1 MQIPY
6 ILQLIIPT
14 IPLLV
19 IACTGNVPK
28 IDVSPPY
35 NSELLNPT
43 KTQTTTTPNKPKIS
57 LTKTSDLELTEFI
70 SSIPSTHFVKPVHFD
85 PFPVNLQQKFK
96 AAVDIEFAS
105 APQKAGISVAVY
117 TDGTLWTYAKGNAD
131 ENIAMSTE
139 TPLLIG
145 STSKTFLS
153 AIVLGQIENGN
164 YNLTDS
170 IGDLLREHPDFPSFP
185 TDKINPEVTILELLT
200 MSSGLADFSKNT
212 VGKNESFK
220 QPSWNP
226 SDSINLVPSEYDPPG
241 KFQYNDTNVVLLG
254 LIAEFYSGKTL
265 ADLFRETY
273 FTPLNISAI
282 TLPEEGIPWHS
293 GIFNDPASHLTV
305 PNIAMPYTDL
315 SAWSSGFGNM
325 IKAAP
330 FEFGYYIGA
339 VGRLRYACCG
349 IVSTP
354 ANVAQWAYQLYS
366 TNGSLLSTSTQAQLL
381 MSFSDKRVPA
391 WAGKNSDET
400 YGYLSAK
407 RTFHL
412 YDGSRITAY
421 GHPGGGGGY
430 HSLMRYS
437 PELDLSISILS
448 NSEMKFRGSCG
459 TEKLA
464 NCIAISLFSGYSESV
479 QKLSP

>member
-1 MQIPY
+1 MKIPY
-6 ILQLIIPT
+6 ILELIVPT
-14 IPLLV
+14 TLLLV
-19 IACTGNVPK
+19 IACTGSESK
-28 IDVSPPY
+28 IDGSLPY
-35 NSELLNPT
+35 NSKLQNPT
-43 KTQTTTTPNKPKIS
+43 KIQPTATLNKPKIS
-57 LTKTSDLELTEFI
+57 PTSTNPRSPELAESNSSTTTTK
-70 SSIPSTHFVKPVHFD
+70 FVKPVRFD
-85 PFPVNLQQKFK
+85 AFPVNLQRKFK

-117 TDGTLWTYAKGNAD
+117 TDDTLWTYATGKAD
-131 ENIAMSTE
+131 EDITMSTE

-153 AIVLGQIENGN
+153 ALVLGQIENGM

-170 IGDLLREHPDFPSFP
+170 IGTLLRDHPDFPSFSG
-185 TDKINPEVTILELLT
+185 TKINPEVTIVELLT
-200 MSSGLADFSKNT
+200 MSSGLSDFNKNT
-212 VGKNESFK
+212 SGKSESFK
-220 QPSWNP
+220 QPSWSP
-226 SDSINLVPSEYDPPG
+226 SDTINLVPSEFAPPG

-265 ADLFRETY
+265 AELFRQTY
-273 FTPLNISAI
+273 FTPLGISAI
-282 TLPEEGIPWHS
+282 ALPEEGIPWHS
-293 GIFNDPASHLTV
+293 GLFNDPGSHLSV

-315 SAWSSGFGNM
+315 STWSSGFGNM

-366 TNGSLLSTSTQAQLL
+366 TKGSVLSEPTQSQLL
-381 MSFSDKRVPA
+381 NSFSNKRVPT
-391 WAGKNSDET
+391 WAGKNSDES

-407 RTFHL
+407 RTFQL
-412 YDGSRITAY
+412 YNGSRIIGY

-464 NCIAISLFSGYSESV
+464 NCIAISIFSEYSDSD
-479 QKLSP
+479 